1 MREIVSVSLVLYSEK
16 RTLFQDESICE
27 TLSMLTHLFPV
38 HPFST
43 PLKTENLMVFW
54 CFQGVAKGCIGN
66 GWVSPSIWQEL
77 HHLIIK
83 SESSKLLLLYTSTN
97 ARMLHLQIAYCKLY
111 FFFFFKFIQMRQK
124 QMSIKIL
131 KSPAYTLVKHLHHI

>member
-1 MREIVSVSLVLYSEK
+1 MYSFSNERNSFSITSSIFWEKDSISRWKHLWNTFYVNPFVPSAPFLY
-16 RTLFQDESICE
+16 
-27 TLSMLTHLFPV
+27 
-38 HPFST
+38 

-111 FFFFFKFIQMRQK
+111 FFFFFQVHSNETK
-124 QMSIKIL
+124 
-131 KSPAYTLVKHLHHI
+131 ANEH